1 MDEALQI
8 RAFRAMRIAEQ
19 AFGCMERSCAVSVVR
34 RHHRALC
41 QEVERK
47 HRFRFAAF
55 TYVTK

>member
-1 MDEALQI
+1 MDEAPQVS
-8 RAFRAMRIAEQ
+8 AFRTMEAAMQTI
-19 AFGCMERSCAVSVVR
+19 GCLGRSCAVAVVR

-41 QEVERK
+41 QELERK

>member
-8 RAFRAMRIAEQ
+8 RAFRAMEAAMQTI
-19 AFGCMERSCAVSVVR
+19 GYLGRSCAVSVVR

-41 QEVERK
+41 QELERK